1 MAIVRKRDLKA
12 LNATDL
18 KAKLAEMEALVASE
32 LNAMKSAGR
41 PANAGTYREAKRL
54 KARILTSLTQ
64 KNVMGSEARNLK
76 KNPRNPPSAK
86 KAEAAKPAVEK
97 VKA

>member
-1 MAIVRKRDLKA
+1 
-12 LNATDL
+12 
-18 KAKLAEMEALVASE
+18 
-32 LNAMKSAGR
+32 
-41 PANAGTYREAKRL
+41 
-54 KARILTSLTQ
+54 
-64 KNVMGSEARNLK
+64 MGSEARNLK